1 MPSRDHVQLHQF
13 SNPFHR
19 RLVLRHDHR
28 LSRPFH
34 QPLVLHHEPLH
45 PLSNQLQLVLQHD
58 LLHQYKASELQLKA
72 SELQS
77 NRSLQA
83 QAQDAVSPTA
93 FQLTALQPL
102 VHGVVA
108 GGDDATVVDTKLN

>member
-34 QPLVLHHEPLH
+34 QPLVLQHELLH
-45 PLSNQLQLVLQHD
+45 PFSNQLQLALQHELLHPFSNQLQLVLRH
-58 LLHQYKASELQLKA
+58 
-72 SELQS
+72 
-77 NRSLQA
+77 
-83 QAQDAVSPTA
+83 AVSPTA

-108 GGDDATVVDTKLN
+108 CGDDATVVDTKLN